1 MDVIV
6 DEAIAPPPGGGRGR
20 IVRIVK
26 SGPANGTVGVNFTYT
41 ITITNTGSS
50 DAMGITMSDPLPAG
64 LSRED
69 VTFTAGV
76 TGCIG
81 VVVINCTVAPLAP
94 SASVS
99 IFIEVMPTAAGNYT
113 NIANLSV
120 ADPPES
126 ASNRQRTRVVLL
138 MAPPNA
144 LRRITTRITSHLD
157 LPPGDGSIQAQVTFN
172 EFSSAVTDNSGRST
186 HEVPGRSGENRNVS
200 MILRH
205 KVSAFSELPLVFR
218 GA

>member
-138 MAPPNA
+138 MAPPQRA
-144 LRRITTRITSHLD
+144 SSHHYADYEPSRPSAWRRQHSGPSHLQRV
-157 LPPGDGSIQAQVTFN
+157 L
-172 EFSSAVTDNSGRST
+172 ERSD
-186 HEVPGRSGENRNVS
+186 R
-200 MILRH
+200 
-205 KVSAFSELPLVFR
+205 
-218 GA
+218 